1 MQNRGALYQSES
13 SLSFSFVRSVR
24 SMTCVRLSVPRA
36 FVRRRRVKCHR
47 FLTPQNAFY
56 SSSQMFTILPV
67 VRRRRQRRHSRRLRR
82 EKCRHSLR
90 VGVEYARAFGK
101 WRTKAVHCFFPQKTL
116 TRYVLNK
123 DGTIATVCSICRL
136 FFSLKEVENDDNASE
151 RISRR
156 FRLLFVVEYTS
167 E

>member
-1 MQNRGALYQSES
+1 VWNTHALSGNDARKQFTAF
-13 SLSFSFVRSVR
+13 SL
-24 SMTCVRLSVPRA
+24 
-36 FVRRRRVKCHR
+36 K
-47 FLTPQNAFY
+47 
-56 SSSQMFTILPV
+56 
-67 VRRRRQRRHSRRLRR
+67 
-82 EKCRHSLR
+82 SL
-90 VGVEYARAFGK
+90 
-101 WRTKAVHCFFPQKTL
+101 
-116 TRYVLNK
+116 YVLNK

>member
-1 MQNRGALYQSES
+1 MTHES
-13 SLSFSFVRSVR
+13 S
-24 SMTCVRLSVPRA
+24 
-36 FVRRRRVKCHR
+36 
-47 FLTPQNAFY
+47 
-56 SSSQMFTILPV
+56 
-67 VRRRRQRRHSRRLRR
+67 
-82 EKCRHSLR
+82 SLL
-90 VGVEYARAFGK
+90 
-101 WRTKAVHCFFPQKTL
+101 FPSKE
-116 TRYVLNK
+116 YVLNK